1 MNRLARLLNLPTIR
15 LTGGAVAMDK
25 AKISAILLAAGE
37 SRRMGEINKLH
48 MPIDGLPLLRRS
60 VETLLAAEL
69 GEIVVV
75 LGHDRA
81 NTQALLKGLP
91 VSTVFNNDYESG
103 QMTSVHC
110 GLGSLRQAF
119 EGVIIALGDQ
129 PALTV
134 SDIDHLIDAFFTRN
148 GGEVIIPEYEGKRGN
163 PISISNRCQQD
174 IITGKY
180 NFGCRRFIEDNP
192 ELVRTVEMPGPSVVI
207 DLDTPMDYRKFCDS
221 ASHQLKP
228 TRLQQAN

>member
-1 MNRLARLLNLPTIR
+1 
-15 LTGGAVAMDK
+15 MDK

-37 SRRMGEINKLH
+37 SRRMGDINKLH

-91 VSTVFNNDYESG
+91 VSTVFNKDYESG

-110 GLGSLRQAF
+110 GLGSLEQAF

-148 GGEVIIPEYEGKRGN
+148 GGEVVIPEYEGNRGN
-163 PISISNRCQQD
+163 PIIISNRCQQD
-174 IITGKY
+174 IVTGKY

-192 ELVRTVEMPGPSVVI
+192 ELVRTVKMPGPSVVI

>member
-1 MNRLARLLNLPTIR
+1 M
-15 LTGGAVAMDK
+15 AMDK
-25 AKISAILLAAGE
+25 AKISAILLAAVE
-37 SRRMGEINKLH
+37 SRRMGDINKLH

-75 LGHDRA
+75 LGYDRA

-148 GGEVIIPEYEGKRGN
+148 GGEVVIPEYEGNRGN
-163 PISISNRCQQD
+163 PIIISNRCQQD
-174 IITGKY
+174 IVTA
-180 NFGCRRFIEDNP
+180 FASCRW
-192 ELVRTVEMPGPSVVI
+192 
-207 DLDTPMDYRKFCDS
+207 
-221 ASHQLKP
+221 
-228 TRLQQAN
+228 

>member
-1 MNRLARLLNLPTIR
+1 M
-15 LTGGAVAMDK
+15 AMDK
-25 AKISAILLAAGE
+25 AKISAIVLAAGE
-37 SRRMGEINKLH
+37 SRRMGDINKLH

-81 NTQALLKGLP
+81 NTQALLEGLP

-110 GLGSLRQAF
+110 GLGSLGQTF
-119 EGVIIALGDQ
+119 EGVIVALGDQ

-148 GGEVIIPEYEGKRGN
+148 GGEVVIPMYENKRGN
-163 PISISNRCQQD
+163 PIIISNRCQQD
-174 IITGKY
+174 IVTGKY

-221 ASHQLKP
+221 GSHQLKP
-228 TRLQQAN
+228 TKLQQAN

>member
-1 MNRLARLLNLPTIR
+1 
-15 LTGGAVAMDK
+15 MDK

-37 SRRMGEINKLH
+37 SRRMGDINKLH

-91 VSTVFNNDYESG
+91 VSTVFNKDYESG

-110 GLGSLRQAF
+110 GLGSLEQAF

-148 GGEVIIPEYEGKRGN
+148 GGEVVIPEYEGNRGN
-163 PISISNRCQQD
+163 PIIISNRCQQD
-174 IITGKY
+174 IVTGKY
-180 NFGCRRFIEDNP
+180 NFGCRRFIQDNP
-192 ELVRTVEMPGPSVVI
+192 ELVRTVKMPGPSVVI

>member
-1 MNRLARLLNLPTIR
+1 
-15 LTGGAVAMDK
+15 
-25 AKISAILLAAGE
+25 
-37 SRRMGEINKLH
+37 MGDINKLH

-60 VETLLAAEL
+60 VETLLAAKI
-69 GEIVVV
+69 GEVVVV

-91 VSTVFNNDYESG
+91 VSTVFNNDYKSG
-103 QMTSVHC
+103 QMISVHC
-110 GLGSLRQAF
+110 GLGSLGQAF
-119 EGVIIALGDQ
+119 EGVMIALGDQ

-134 SDIDHLIDAFFTRN
+134 SDIDHLIDAFYSRN
-148 GGEVIIPEYEGKRGN
+148 GGEVVIPEYQGKRGN
-163 PISISNRCQQD
+163 PIIISYRCRQN
-174 IITGKY
+174 IVAGKY

-221 ASHQLKP
+221 SSNQLEATK
-228 TRLQQAN
+228 LQQAN

>member
-1 MNRLARLLNLPTIR
+1 MAK
-15 LTGGAVAMDK
+15 DK

-37 SRRMGEINKLH
+37 SRRMGDINKLH
-48 MPIDGLPLLRRS
+48 MPIDGVPLLRHS
-60 VETLLAAEL
+60 VETLLAAKL
-69 GEIVVV
+69 GEIMVV

-81 NTQALLKGLP
+81 NTQALLKDLP
-91 VSTVFNNDYESG
+91 VRTVYNNDYESG

-110 GLGSLRQAF
+110 GLGSLGQAF
-119 EGVIIALGDQ
+119 EGVFVALGDQ

-148 GGEVIIPEYEGKRGN
+148 GGEVVIPMYENKRGN
-163 PISISNRCQQD
+163 PIIISNRCQQD
-174 IITGKY
+174 IVTGKY